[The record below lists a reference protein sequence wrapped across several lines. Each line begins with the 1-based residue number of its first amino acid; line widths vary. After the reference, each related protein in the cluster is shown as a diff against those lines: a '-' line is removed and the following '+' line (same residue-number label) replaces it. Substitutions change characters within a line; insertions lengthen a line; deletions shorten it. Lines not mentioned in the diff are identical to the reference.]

1 MKVKEIC
8 ACGSSFLAE
17 GDEAATL
24 YAKWVKRHKC
34 PEPNDEVEMREVE
47 MSSTIG
53 FSADYSGTGLDLPAK
68 KYDPWEEDE

>member
-17 GDEAATL
+17 GDEATAL
-24 YAKWVKRHKC
+24 YAKWVKRHQC
-34 PEPNDEVEMREVE
+34 PDPNVPIEPREVD
-47 MSSTIG
+47 MSSAIG

-68 KYDPWEEDE
+68 VYDPWDE

>member
-1 MKVKEIC
+1 MKIKEIC

-17 GDEAATL
+17 GDEAVKL
-24 YAKWVKRHKC
+24 YAKWIRRHQC
-34 PEPNDEVEMREVE
+34 PEVNSPSELREVD

-68 KYDPWEEDE
+68 NYDIDDE

>member
-17 GDEAATL
+17 GDEAAAL
-24 YAKWVKRHKC
+24 YAKWVKRHEC
-34 PEPNDEVEMREVE
+34 PEASSTTEPREVE
-47 MSSTIG
+47 MSSSIG

-68 KYDPWEEDE
+68 EYDPWDE

>member
-17 GDEAATL
+17 GDEAAAL
-24 YAKWVKRHKC
+24 YAKWVKRHEC
-34 PEPNDEVEMREVE
+34 PEVNTPTEFREVE
-47 MSSTIG
+47 MSSSIG

-68 KYDPWEEDE
+68 NYDTDDE

>member
-17 GDEAATL
+17 GDEAAAL
-24 YAKWVKRHKC
+24 YAKWVKRHEC
-34 PEPNDEVEMREVE
+34 PEVNTSTEFREVE
-47 MSSTIG
+47 MSSSIG

-68 KYDPWEEDE
+68 NYDTDDE